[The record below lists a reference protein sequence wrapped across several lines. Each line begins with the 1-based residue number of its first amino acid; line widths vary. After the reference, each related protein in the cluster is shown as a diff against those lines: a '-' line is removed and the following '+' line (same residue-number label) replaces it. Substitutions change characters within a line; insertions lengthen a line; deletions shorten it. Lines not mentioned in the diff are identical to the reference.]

1 MTLHRI
7 CHYQHRILN
16 RQSRGEKGWAS
27 EISGRGG
34 GGSGTHHSLRRFL
47 EKEGGFRGGRKRLMG
62 ILERGNGK
70 LIVFIRL
77 STYVIHEETFAN
89 QTIRNLNTLYLFFL
103 LGKHTDLIP
112 IV

>member
-1 MTLHRI
+1 
-7 CHYQHRILN
+7 
-16 RQSRGEKGWAS
+16 
-27 EISGRGG
+27 
-34 GGSGTHHSLRRFL
+34 
-47 EKEGGFRGGRKRLMG
+47 MG